1 MRKHRLKLYDFDQK
15 YILLAIHSN
24 AEIFKIAYSLNALL
38 KISLKRESDIDFK
51 DRGIGYCL
59 YKYNSTKYESKMF
72 LFSNKSIN
80 SSKILTGSTLFSK
93 LDRASLFI
101 PDYPKVEYFLKIE
114 DGRFNIKD
122 LTEKIISSKNIISCY
137 EAPLKTEKSKYNL
150 IFE

>member
-114 DGRFNIKD
+114 DGKFNIKD

>member
-51 DRGIGYCL
+51 DSGIGYCL

-80 SSKILTGSTLFSK
+80 SSKILTGSTLFSE
-93 LDRASLFI
+93 LDGASLFI

-114 DGRFNIKD
+114 DGKFDIKD